1 MGKRKAISMRRSKRN
16 FRRTASK
23 VNRRNLSRRV
33 YRGGYR
39 L

>member
-1 MGKRKAISMRRSKRN
+1 MRTRLTKKRSRRI

-23 VNRRNLSRRV
+23 VHKKNLRRRV